1 MPPDKPLYQSAV
13 NMIIKHIGNEIIIN
27 RQLIREGD
35 NHIGLNDN
43 QSGDVDNLFNNK
55 CKPILD

>member
-1 MPPDKPLYQSAV
+1 MPPDKPLYQPAV

-35 NHIGLNDN
+35 NHIGLNDS
-43 QSGDVDNLFNNK
+43 QSGDVDNLSNNK
-55 CKPILD
+55 CKPIVD